1 MSRTYSY
8 EREPYLREL
17 ATSVVEIG
25 RDGERAFAILADTIL
40 YPEGGGQ
47 PGDRGTLGDA
57 PVIDVQR
64 VGGLVRHYLER
75 PIPLG
80 PVTVILDWRRRFDH
94 MQHHTAQHLLT
105 AIADDRFGWPTT
117 AFHLGEE
124 TCDIELAVEHLAQV
138 ELDLLEDAVAAEIR
152 AARSVSTR
160 NVAAERLGTLP
171 VRTRGLPEG
180 HEGDVRLVEIA
191 GVDLN
196 TCGGTHVRSSAE
208 IEALKLLGTEP
219 MRGGTRLFFVA
230 GRRLRARLGEH
241 EARCAALRTI
251 LGAPDAGLAEAA
263 QAKLDQLHLAEKQA
277 RDLEGEL
284 ADALA
289 ELLAAEHEAVVE
301 RHLDGRDAAFLQRV
315 AHRLG
320 ERAPGKIALLT
331 ATRGGQSFFVV
342 AVGEALT
349 LDAQALGRDVAAHV
363 QGRGGG
369 AGRVFQGRAGSLA
382 GRAEIVSRLRALV
395 HGIV

>member
-1 MSRTYSY
+1 MNRMCSY

-25 RDGERAFAILADTIL
+25 RDGGRAFAILADTIL

-47 PGDRGTLGDA
+47 PGDRGALGDA

-75 PIPLG
+75 PVPLG
-80 PVTVILDWRRRFDH
+80 PVTVTLNWRRRFDH
-94 MQHHTAQHLLT
+94 MQQHTAQHLLT
-105 AIADDRFGWPTT
+105 AIAADRFGWRTT

-124 TCDIELAVEHLAQV
+124 VCDIELAAERLAHV
-138 ELDLLEDAVAAEIR
+138 ELDMLEDAVAAEIH
-152 AARSVSTR
+152 AARRVSTHHI
-160 NVAAERLGTLP
+160 AAEHLGTLP

-180 HEGDVRLVEIA
+180 HEADVRLVEIA

-277 RDLEGEL
+277 RDLESEL

-289 ELLAAEHEAVVE
+289 ESLAAEREAVVE
-301 RHLDGRDAAFLQRV
+301 RHFDGRDVAFLQRV
-315 AHRLG
+315 ARRLG

-331 ATRGGQSFFVV
+331 ATRSGQSFFVL
-342 AVGEALT
+342 AVGEVLAL
-349 LDAQALGRDVAAHV
+349 DVKALGREVAARL

-382 GRAEIVSRLRALV
+382 ARAEIVSRLRVLV
-395 HGIV
+395 HSTA